1 MKLIKSNTLYD
12 GIAERKNLFIG
23 FENDE
28 ITFVGSNKPKDEAE
42 VIADG
47 QHICVTPA
55 FIDSHSH
62 IGMARA
68 GEPSQEEESNE
79 QMSSIYPLAN
89 ALHSIYMD
97 DPSFRESVESGVLY

>member
-55 FIDSHSH
+55 FIDTH
-62 IGMARA
+62 
-68 GEPSQEEESNE
+68 ELNE
-79 QMSSIYPLAN
+79 GTITITLGIAN
-89 ALHSIYMD
+89 ARKHYWCEHIECTRLKIVANTPQGLSAAL
-97 DPSFRESVESGVLY
+97 VAGV

>member
-1 MKLIKSNTLYD
+1 MMVLPK
-12 GIAERKNLFIG
+12 EKNFFIG

-42 VIADG
+42 VLADG
-47 QHICVTPA
+47 QHICVTPG

-62 IGMARA
+62 VGTASA

-97 DPSFRESVESGVLY
+97 DPSFRKSVESGVLYSIGLLVAVT

>member
-42 VIADG
+42 VM
-47 QHICVTPA
+47 
-55 FIDSHSH
+55 SH
-62 IGMARA
+62 
-68 GEPSQEEESNE
+68 
-79 QMSSIYPLAN
+79 
-89 ALHSIYMD
+89 LHSLILQ
-97 DPSFRESVESGVLY
+97 SHWNGKSW